1 MGDKL
6 VLITDC
12 TRAGGL
18 EDGEYT
24 LGGQPIFVKGVECR
38 LADGTI
44 AGSVLK
50 LNHAVRNYLR
60 ATGCPIWEAVNAASL
75 TPARAI
81 HVDDC
86 KGSLEPGKDA
96 DIAILNDA
104 FEVLSTIIGG
114 KTVYTA

>member
-1 MGDKL
+1 M
-6 VLITDC
+6 
-12 TRAGGL
+12 
-18 EDGEYT
+18 
-24 LGGQPIFVKGVECR
+24 KGVECR

-96 DIAILNDA
+96 DIAILNDE

>member
-1 MGDKL
+1 M
-6 VLITDC
+6 
-12 TRAGGL
+12 
-18 EDGEYT
+18 
-24 LGGQPIFVKGVECR
+24 
-38 LADGTI
+38 
-44 AGSVLK
+44 
-50 LNHAVRNYLR
+50 
-60 ATGCPIWEAVNAASL
+60 NAASL

-96 DIAILNDA
+96 DIAILNDE